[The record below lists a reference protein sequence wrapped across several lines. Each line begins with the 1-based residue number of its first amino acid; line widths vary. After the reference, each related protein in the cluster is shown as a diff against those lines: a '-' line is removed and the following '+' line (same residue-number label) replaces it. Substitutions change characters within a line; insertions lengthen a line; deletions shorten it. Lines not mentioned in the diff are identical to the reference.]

1 MWKKALGVSITVLM
15 LYAAAL
21 FVSCTKKEAAKAVAM
36 TVNGQ
41 AITAEE
47 VDEAA
52 EFFRRQ
58 QAVLSPGQIF
68 EGGGGE
74 SEVRRTA
81 ARQLAANMLL
91 IAEVKRMGWRVD
103 SARIDRAVNRFISQF
118 PDRDAFM
125 SQLAAMGE
133 SEESMR
139 RGMEEEFLLDSLLNT
154 VGAAAEPASEEEC
167 RKQYDDNADRYREPG
182 SARASHIVF
191 ELDLTAS
198 DSQVREAMERAGAA
212 AAKAKG
218 GADFDA
224 LIKEY
229 SPKSGG
235 DIGWLKRGDLVPD
248 LELKIFSMKKGDI
261 SDPIPSSMGIHIIKK
276 TDEKEPRQMSYPE
289 AEGAIKAALTDRK
302 KAEKVNAYIDSL
314 IRAADVKYLDTTLVI
329 RDTAR

>member
-1 MWKKALGVSITVLM
+1 MWKKALGVSIPVLM
-15 LYAAAL
+15 LSAAAF

-41 AITAEE
+41 AVTAEE

-74 SEVRRTA
+74 SEARRTA

-91 IAEVKRMGWRVD
+91 LAEVKRMGWRAD
-103 SARIDRAVNRFISQF
+103 SARIDRAVNRFIAQF

-125 SQLAAMGE
+125 SQLAAIGE
-133 SEESMR
+133 SEGSMR

-154 VGAAAEPASEEEC
+154 VGAAAEPASDEEC
-167 RKQYDDNADRYREPG
+167 RKHYDANAERYKEPG
-182 SARASHIVF
+182 RARASHIVF
-191 ELDLTAS
+191 ELDPTAS
-198 DSQVREAMERAGAA
+198 DSQVRAAMERAGEA
-212 AAKAKG
+212 AAKARG

-229 SPKSGG
+229 SPGAGG
-235 DIGWLKRGDLVPD
+235 DIGWLKSGDLVPD
-248 LELKIFSMKKGDI
+248 LERKIFSMKNGEI
-261 SDPIPSSMGIHIIKK
+261 SDPAPSSMGIHIIKK
-276 TDEKEPRQMSYPE
+276 TDEKAPRQMSYADAE
-289 AEGAIKAALTDRK
+289 AAIKAALAERK

-314 IRAADVKYLDTTLVI
+314 IRAADVKYMDTTLLI
-329 RDTAR
+329 RETAR